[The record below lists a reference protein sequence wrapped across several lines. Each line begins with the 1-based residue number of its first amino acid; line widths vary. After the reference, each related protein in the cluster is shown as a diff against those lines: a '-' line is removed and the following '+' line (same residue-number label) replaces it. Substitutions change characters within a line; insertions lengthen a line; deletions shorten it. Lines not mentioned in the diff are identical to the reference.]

1 MGEKF
6 YTPDGF
12 NDMLPS
18 VCTFQKDCE
27 GKLRELFALNGY
39 KEIMTPGIEYCD
51 IYTSTGF
58 VAEEELYKLTDQKG
72 RLLAIRYDGTVPAA
86 RFAATSYKDYELP
99 VRLSYIENMYRFN
112 QMGGGKQSG
121 FTQAGVELLG
131 SEGAAAD
138 AEVIALAI
146 SSAREMGI
154 EDPQISIGQVKFI
167 ECLAK
172 QMKIGKEDLAVIRE
186 AVEAKD
192 SVTIDKTCDRLG
204 LADED
209 RKTLLMLPECQGQY
223 DVIDL
228 FMERVTDP
236 EAKEVLNYLK
246 EVLDCLDEY
255 GVLKYITV
263 DPGLIGSI
271 DYYTGIIFKGYTYEV
286 GFPIISGGRYDNVV
300 ARFGREAS
308 AVGFSLSITL
318 AVTALM
324 RQDAEMPDPAPDA
337 VVGYDRNIEGARA
350 SAIALAQTLRADG
363 TKVVFD
369 STAMGEEELEAY
381 ADREGIDAVF
391 FVNEGGQQA

>member
-12 NDMLPS
+12 CDMLPS
-18 VCTFQKDCE
+18 VCAFQKDCE

-39 KEIMTPGIEYCD
+39 KEIMTPGLEYCD

-86 RFAATSYKDYELP
+86 RYAATTYKDSEMP
-99 VRLSYIENMYRFN
+99 IRLSYIENMYRFN

-131 SEGAAAD
+131 AKGPAAD

-154 EDPQISIGQVKFI
+154 EDLQISIGQVLFI
-167 ECLAK
+167 ECLGR
-172 QMKIGKEDLAVIRE
+172 QMDIGQDDLAVIRE
-186 AVEAKD
+186 AVESKD
-192 SVTIDKTCDRLG
+192 SVTIDKICDRLG
-204 LADED
+204 LAGED
-209 RKTLLMLPECQGQY
+209 RKTLLMLPESQGQY
-223 DVIDL
+223 DVIDS
-228 FMERVTDP
+228 FMERVTD
-236 EAKEVLNYLK
+236 ETAKAVLNYIK

-255 GVLKYITV
+255 GYLKYITV
-263 DPGLIGSI
+263 DLGLIGSI
-271 DYYTGIIFKGYTYEV
+271 DYYTGLIFKGYTYEV

-300 ARFGREAS
+300 SRFGRDAE

-318 AVTALM
+318 AVTALI
-324 RQDAEMPDPAPDA
+324 RQDAVMPDATADA
-337 VVGYDRNIEGARA
+337 IVGFDSSIKGARA
-350 SAIALAQTLRADG
+350 SAIALAQTMRADG
-363 TKVVFD
+363 SKVVFD
-369 STAMGEEELEAY
+369 STAMTEEELEEY
-381 ADREGIDAVF
+381 ADKCGIDAVF
-391 FVNEGGQQA
+391 YINEGGQDQ

>member
-6 YTPDGF
+6 YTADGF
-12 NDMLPS
+12 CDMLPS
-18 VCTFQKDCE
+18 SCAFQKDCE
-27 GKLRELFALNGY
+27 GKLRDLFALNGY

-72 RLLAIRYDGTVPAA
+72 RLLAVRYDGTVPAA
-86 RFAATSYKDYELP
+86 RFAASTYKDADLP
-99 VRLSYIENMYRFN
+99 IRLSYIENMYRFN

-131 SEGAAAD
+131 ASGPEAD

-154 EDPQISIGQVKFI
+154 EDLQISIGQVMFI
-167 ECLAK
+167 ECLGR
-172 QMKIGKEDLAVIRE
+172 QMDIGRDDLASIRE

-192 SVTIDKTCDRLG
+192 SVTIDKTCDRLN
-204 LADED
+204 LSDED
-209 RKTLLMLPECQGQY
+209 RKTLLMLPESQGQY
-223 DVIDL
+223 DVIDS
-228 FMERVTDP
+228 FMERVTD
-236 EAKEVLNYLK
+236 ETAKGVLNYLR

-263 DPGLIGSI
+263 DLGLIGSI
-271 DYYTGIIFKGYTYEV
+271 DYYTGVIFKGYTYEV

-300 ARFGREAS
+300 ARFGRDAA

-318 AVTALM
+318 AVTALI

-337 VVGYDRNIEGARA
+337 VIGYDRNIKGARA
-350 SAIALAQTLRADG
+350 SAIALAQTMRADG
-363 TKVVFD
+363 SKVVLD
-369 STAMGEEELEAY
+369 SCGMSEKELEEY
-381 ADREGIDAVF
+381 ADKEGIDAVF
-391 FVNEGGQQA
+391 YVNEGGQDQ

>member
-18 VCTFQKDCE
+18 VCAFQKDCE
-27 GKLRELFALNGY
+27 GKLRELFAVNGY

-51 IYTSTGF
+51 IYVSTGF

-72 RLLAIRYDGTVPAA
+72 RLLAVRYDGTVPAA
-86 RFAATSYKDYELP
+86 RFAATSYKDAILP

-131 SEGAAAD
+131 AKGPAAD

-146 SSAREMGI
+146 ASAREMGI
-154 EDPQISIGQVKFI
+154 EDLQISIGQVMFI
-167 ECLAK
+167 EGLAR
-172 QMKIGKEDLAVIRE
+172 QMNIGREDLAVIRE

-192 SVTIDKTCDRLG
+192 SVTIEKTADRLG

-223 DVIDL
+223 DVIDS
-228 FMERVTDP
+228 FMERVTD
-236 EAKEVLNYLK
+236 ETAKEVLNYLR

-300 ARFGREAS
+300 AKFGKEAE

-318 AVTALM
+318 AVTALI

-337 VVGYDRNIEGARA
+337 IVGYDRNIEGARA
-350 SAIALAQTLRADG
+350 SAIALAQTMRADG
-363 TKVVFD
+363 SKVVFD
-369 STAMGEEELEAY
+369 STAMTEEELEAY
-381 ADREGIDAVF
+381 ADKEGIDAVF
-391 FVNEGGQQA
+391 YINEGGDEA

>member
-18 VCTFQKDCE
+18 ACAFQKDCE
-27 GKLRELFALNGY
+27 GKLRELFAVNGY

-51 IYTSTGF
+51 IYVSTGF

-72 RLLAIRYDGTVPAA
+72 RLLAVRYDGTVPAA
-86 RFAATSYKDYELP
+86 RFAATSYKDAVLP

-131 SEGAAAD
+131 AKGPAAD

-146 SSAREMGI
+146 ASAREMGI
-154 EDPQISIGQVKFI
+154 EDLQISIGQVMFI
-167 ECLAK
+167 EGLGR
-172 QMKIGKEDLAVIRE
+172 QMNIGREDLAVIRE

-192 SVTIDKTCDRLG
+192 SVTIEKTADRLG

-223 DVIDL
+223 DVIDS
-228 FMERVTDP
+228 FMERVTD
-236 EAKEVLNYLK
+236 ETAKEVLNYLR

-300 ARFGREAS
+300 AKFGKEAE

-318 AVTALM
+318 AVTALI

-337 VVGYDRNIEGARA
+337 IVGYDRSIEGARA
-350 SAIALAQTLRADG
+350 SAIALAQTMRADG
-363 TKVVFD
+363 SKVVFD
-369 STAMGEEELEAY
+369 STAMTEEELEAY
-381 ADREGIDAVF
+381 ADKEGIDAVF
-391 FVNEGGQQA
+391 YINEGGDEA